1 MITDYKIVLA
11 TGNSHKAEEFGE
23 LFKYYTGQD
32 IKIHTLKDVGF
43 TGEIIE
49 DGESFAEN
57 ALIKAKAIAGEG
69 IIALADDSGLCV
81 KALKGEPGLRSA
93 RYAGTGKD
101 ADNNALLLKNL
112 TGVADRYA
120 VFACSIA
127 CIFPPE
133 TGIKPF
139 TVDGLCHGEILFS
152 ERGKNGFGYDPLFWF
167 DDIGKTMAE
176 LTMEQ
181 KNLISHRGV
190 AVKNLLRRFIAMGEL
205 KI

>member
-11 TGNSHKAEEFGE
+11 TGNAHKAEEFGE
-23 LFKYYTGQD
+23 LFKYYTGQE
-32 IKIHTLKDVGF
+32 IKIYTLKDIGF
-43 TGEIIE
+43 DGEIVE
-49 DGESFAEN
+49 DGKTFAEN
-57 ALIKAKAIAGEG
+57 AMIKAKAIAGEG

-81 KALKGEPGLRSA
+81 EALNGAPGIMSA

-101 ADNNALLLKNL
+101 SDNNALLLKEL
-112 TGVADRYA
+112 EGIGDRYA
-120 VFACSIA
+120 AFVCSIA

-139 TVDGLCHGEILFS
+139 TVDGVCRGEILFS

-167 DDIGKTMAE
+167 DGIGKTMAE

-181 KNLISHRGV
+181 KNLISHRGN
-190 AVKNLLRRFIAMGEL
+190 AVKNLLRRFLAMGEL
-205 KI
+205 RI